1 MGANIEDMKR
11 LLIFLSF
18 SGLGLVMLIFGW
30 WAYREL
36 RLRDAERKYSR
47 EFTPGMKRQEIE
59 NRLLS
64 EGIRF
69 FPEAPLF
76 AFVSLGTEVRYSPI
90 CAPREVG
97 LMLQFE
103 AHDGTPSGADVL
115 RSVKP
120 VRQERGCL

>member
-1 MGANIEDMKR
+1 MKR
-11 LLIFLSF
+11 LLTFLSGSALALVVLMF
-18 SGLGLVMLIFGW
+18 SW

-36 RLRDAERKYSR
+36 RLRHAEWKYSR
-47 EFTPGMKRQEIE
+47 ELVPGMKRQEIE

-69 FPEAPLF
+69 LPEPLF
-76 AFVSLGTEVRYSPI
+76 DFVSLGEEVSYSPI

-103 AHDGTPSGADVL
+103 VRHDGTPLGVNVL
-115 RSVKP
+115 QSVKQI
-120 VRQERGCL
+120 RQERGCL